1 MVIYSLHEEF
11 KEASSCALRSKPIN
25 CTCTF
30 FIYNEQVQ
38 RRFFMA
44 RYIDLTGQK
53 FGRWTVLNITDKR
66 AKNRSIIWHCKC

>member
-1 MVIYSLHEEF
+1 MN
-11 KEASSCALRSKPIN
+11 KCKGG
-25 CTCTF
+25 
-30 FIYNEQVQ
+30 
-38 RRFFMA
+38 FFMA